1 MVFSDENG
9 RLIGID
15 YGAARIGL
23 ACSDERKIIAS
34 PMETIQVDRKAKQTI
49 TQVVNHLED
58 HRKRF
63 GYRIE
68 KIVVGMP
75 LMMSGKSG
83 MMADEVTHFINLLQ
97 ERLPD
102 IPIIAWDERLTTVI
116 AERSMREASM
126 TRKKRSTQV
135 DKVAAVLILQS
146 YLDHLHIRNSDTGN
160 FEGGV

>member
-1 MVFSDENG
+1 MTSQNENT

-15 YGAARIGL
+15 YGVARIGI

-34 PMETIQVDRKAKQTI
+34 PLETIQVDRKAKQTVN
-49 TQVVNHLED
+49 QVLSHIED

-63 GYRIE
+63 GYQIE

-75 LMMSGKSG
+75 LMMSGKTG
-83 MMADEVTHFINLLQ
+83 LMADEVKNFIDLLQ
-97 ERLPD
+97 KSLPD
-102 IPIIAWDERLTTVI
+102 IPIVAWDERLTTVL

-126 TRKKRSTQV
+126 TRKKRSTKV

-146 YLDHLHIRNSDTGN
+146 YLDHLHIRDGNTGY
-160 FEGGV
+160 FDR